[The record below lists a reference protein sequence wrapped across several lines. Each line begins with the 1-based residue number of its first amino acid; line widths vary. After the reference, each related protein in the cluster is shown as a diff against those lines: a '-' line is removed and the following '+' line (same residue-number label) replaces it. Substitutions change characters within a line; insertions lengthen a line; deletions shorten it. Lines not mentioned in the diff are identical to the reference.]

1 MSIWIRWEGAALGT
15 KKIEGKNDKTG
26 GPGIWLC
33 VCILCLVSLSQQGFL
48 AGGPDASGIAHT
60 CPIRAVKLRRVWG
73 RGGGQE
79 EKEIHGGPR
88 RRRAERVFPLESS
101 HRSSGKNATHR
112 PRFRITRPGR
122 ARPASAVSLA
132 DPSPPSL
139 FIFIVIVGLSPRPVI
154 VERSVGSPRSD

>member
-101 HRSSGKNATHR
+101 HRSSGKKRHTPAEVPNHQ
-112 PRFRITRPGR
+112 TRPGQTSLSSLSGRSFAPFPLYFHCDCGLVASSGDCR
-122 ARPASAVSLA
+122 AERGQ
-132 DPSPPSL
+132 PPQ
-139 FIFIVIVGLSPRPVI
+139 
-154 VERSVGSPRSD
+154 